1 MGCLLRFCSLVIFAL
16 LIGWLTTNL
25 VNFIQEAPA
34 VKINQTIT
42 LKDFKTAQQLVR
54 RRNSHLRSLNKVT
67 EFQTTTHE
75 INKFLK
81 VATSLIPNVATHVKA
96 SRGGIVIKIS
106 VSLPSNPLG
115 SYLNIR
121 AIIASS
127 SQGLIFKQFFVGEV
141 KIHQKLIKP
150 VLCYAFDQIIGQ
162 GRTRTFLN
170 GIRSVKVSNSKLF
183 VRFWPSAYLT
193 KDIRPGGAS
202 NRGDTNNANGVKK

>member
-1 MGCLLRFCSLVIFAL
+1 MGCLFRFCSLVIFAM
-16 LIGWLTTNL
+16 LIGWLITNL

-34 VKINQTIT
+34 VKINQTVT
-42 LKDFKTAQQLVR
+42 LTDFKTAQQLVR
-54 RRNSHLRSLNKVT
+54 RRNSHLRSPNKVT

-75 INKFLK
+75 INSFLK
-81 VATSLIPNVATHVKA
+81 VAAKLIPNAANQVKA
-96 SRGGIVIKIS
+96 SGGGIVVQMS

-121 AIIASS
+121 TIIASS
-127 SQGLIFKQFFVGEV
+127 SQGLLFKKFFVGKV

-150 VLCYAFDQIIGQ
+150 VLYYAFDQIIGQ
-162 GRTRTFLN
+162 GRTKTFIN
-170 GIRSVKVSNSKLF
+170 DIRSVKVSNSKLF

-202 NRGDTNNANGVKK
+202 NRGDTNNANGVKR

>member
-1 MGCLLRFCSLVIFAL
+1 MGCLFRFCSLVIFAM
-16 LIGWLTTNL
+16 LIGWLITNL

-34 VKINQTIT
+34 VKINQTVT
-42 LKDFKTAQQLVR
+42 LTDFKTAQQLVR
-54 RRNSHLRSLNKVT
+54 RRNSHLRSPNKVT

-75 INKFLK
+75 INSFLK
-81 VATSLIPNVATHVKA
+81 VASKLIPNAATQVKA
-96 SRGGIVIKIS
+96 SGGGIVVQMS

-121 AIIASS
+121 TIIASS
-127 SQGLIFKQFFVGEV
+127 SQGLLFKKFFVGKV

-150 VLCYAFDQIIGQ
+150 VLYYAFDQIIGQ

-170 GIRSVKVSNSKLF
+170 DIRSVKVSNSKLF

-202 NRGDTNNANGVKK
+202 NRGDTNNANGVKR

>member
-1 MGCLLRFCSLVIFAL
+1 MGCLFRFCSLVIFAM
-16 LIGWLTTNL
+16 LIGWLITNL

-34 VKINQTIT
+34 VKINQTVT
-42 LKDFKTAQQLVR
+42 LTDFNTAQQLVR
-54 RRNSHLRSLNKVT
+54 RRNSHLRSPNKVT

-75 INKFLK
+75 INSFLR
-81 VATSLIPNVATHVKA
+81 VATKLIPNVATQVKA
-96 SRGGIVIKIS
+96 SGGGIVIKMS

-127 SQGLIFKQFFVGEV
+127 SQGLFFKKFFVGKV

-150 VLCYAFDQIIGQ
+150 VLYYAFDQIIGQ

-170 GIRSVKVSNSKLF
+170 DIRSVKVSNSKLF
-183 VRFWPSAYLT
+183 VRFWPSAYLA
-193 KDIRPGGAS
+193 KDVRPGSAS
-202 NRGDTNNANGVKK
+202 SRGDKNNANGVKR